1 MYIYVLRKGGQP
13 MDFEQ
18 RLASLREARTRTSF
32 SFKFEA
38 LFEPDEWLNMSL
50 ETRKHAEKSFR
61 NFITTHDKLRI
72 PYTSEEHIR
81 MRMYNS
87 VYEYN
92 EIKHNFKMYV

>member
-1 MYIYVLRKGGQP
+1 

-18 RLASLREARTRTSF
+18 RLTTLRAARERTSF
-32 SFKFEA
+32 TFKFEA
-38 LFEPDEWLNMSL
+38 LFTEEEWLNMNL

-61 NFITTHDKLRI
+61 KLIVSHDKLRI
-72 PYTSEEHIR
+72 PYTTEEHIR

-92 EIKHNFKMYV
+92 EIKHNFKSYV